1 MGFVPKGFLLK
12 KKLTKKNFL
21 KKIKLNAFAQAEL
34 LACLSILM
42 CDFNFFTVLVNLI
55 DKIVWA

>member
-12 KKLTKKNFL
+12 KKLTKKFF

-55 DKIVWA
+55 DEIVWA